1 MAKFDEIAPDL
12 SREDEKVVPRKKPV
26 QKAKNKLSEEDK
38 RKYIGYG
45 IIGFITL
52 LLALYII
59 NDFGTDENN
68 SIQDMETPESESDKY
83 NTKLQAIEQN
93 EKPSTTTGNLE
104 DAYKMSAAEEND
116 SIQSE
121 SANRLQ
127 LQLDQ
132 LENEQNQK
140 KVVVSNQSSNNQQ
153 SVTRKSS
160 GGTTYPKENQESKN
174 SRPAE
179 KELIR
184 GESKSQNQ
192 NNGSSFF
199 KTKTTSKGNTSN
211 VLLYASIHTD
221 QIIKEGSRVKL
232 RLTKNT
238 VIGNDTFLINT
249 IVYGIAKIQP
259 NRLMVEINKI
269 NQVNVKLEIYD
280 AEDSNAGI
288 YVETPHLNALVRK
301 EFKKDALDE
310 TDISAIPFSKTLK
323 NLFAKKAKEESIE
336 LLNNYKIIIKQKR
349 ENEN

>member
-1 MAKFDEIAPDL
+1 MAKFDEIDSIA
-12 SREDEKVVPRKKPV
+12 SSDEKDIVPKKKVPK
-26 QKAKNKLSEEDK
+26 KASSKISEEDK
-38 RKYIGYG
+38 RKYIGYAV
-45 IIGFITL
+45 IGFITL

-59 NDFGTDENN
+59 NDFGTDETN
-68 SIQDMETPESESDKY
+68 SVQDMGTPESESDKY

-93 EKPSTTTGNLE
+93 EKPSTTIGNLE
-104 DAYKMSAAEEND
+104 DAYKTSAAEEND
-116 SIQSE
+116 SLQNASV
-121 SANRLQ
+121 NRLQ
-127 LQLDQ
+127 LQLEQ
-132 LENEQNQK
+132 LEQEEKQAK
-140 KVVVSNQSSNNQQ
+140 AAPVVSKNVQYQTTTKSRGGATSRKEN
-153 SVTRKSS
+153 TIPKSS
-160 GGTTYPKENQESKN
+160 TVVERETVQSES
-174 SRPAE
+174 R
-179 KELIR
+179 
-184 GESKSQNQ
+184 NQ

-199 KTKTTSKGNTSN
+199 KSKTASKVNNSQI
-211 VLLYASIHTD
+211 LLYASIHTD
-221 QIIKEGSRVKL
+221 QIIKDGSRVKL

-238 VIGNDTFLINT
+238 VIGKDTFLINT

-269 NQVNVKLEIYD
+269 NQVNVNLEIYD

>member
-1 MAKFDEIAPDL
+1 MAKFDEID
-12 SREDEKVVPRKKPV
+12 SIVSSDEKESVSKK
-26 QKAKNKLSEEDK
+26 KAPKKITSKISEEDK
-38 RKYIGYG
+38 RKYIGYAV
-45 IIGFITL
+45 IGFITL

-59 NDFGTDENN
+59 NDFGTDETN
-68 SIQDMETPESESDKY
+68 SVQDMGTPESESDKY

-93 EKPSTTTGNLE
+93 EKPSTTIGNLE
-104 DAYKMSAAEEND
+104 DAYKTSAAEEND
-116 SIQSE
+116 SLQNASV
-121 SANRLQ
+121 NRLQ
-127 LQLDQ
+127 LQLEQ
-132 LENEQNQK
+132 LEQEEKQAK
-140 KVVVSNQSSNNQQ
+140 AAPVVSNNVQYQTTTKSRGGATSRKEN
-153 SVTRKSS
+153 TTPKSS
-160 GGTTYPKENQESKN
+160 TVV
-174 SRPAE
+174 E
-179 KELIR
+179 KETVQS
-184 GESKSQNQ
+184 ESRNQ

-199 KTKTTSKGNTSN
+199 KSKTASKVNNSN
-211 VLLYASIHTD
+211 ILLYASIHTD
-221 QIIKEGSRVKL
+221 QIIKDGSRVKL

-238 VIGNDTFLINT
+238 VIGKDTFLINT

-269 NQVNVKLEIYD
+269 NQVNVNLEIYD

>member
-1 MAKFDEIAPDL
+1 MAKFDEIAPDP
-12 SREDEKVVPRKKPV
+12 SREDEKVVPKKKPI
-26 QKAKNKLSEEDK
+26 QKAKNKLSEEEK

-59 NDFGTDENN
+59 NDFGTDESS

-104 DAYKMSAAEEND
+104 DAYKMSVAEEND

-153 SVTRKSS
+153 SATRKSS
-160 GGTTYPKENQESKN
+160 SATTYPKENQVSKS
-174 SRPAE
+174 SRSAE
-179 KELIR
+179 KEPIR
-184 GESKSQNQ
+184 AESNVQNQ

-199 KTKTTSKGNTSN
+199 KTKTTSKGSTSN

>member
-1 MAKFDEIAPDL
+1 MAKFDEIAPDP
-12 SREDEKVVPRKKPV
+12 SREDEKVVPKKKPI

-83 NTKLQAIEQN
+83 NSKLQAIEQN

-184 GESKSQNQ
+184 AESNSQNQ

-199 KTKTTSKGNTSN
+199 KTKTPSKGNTSN